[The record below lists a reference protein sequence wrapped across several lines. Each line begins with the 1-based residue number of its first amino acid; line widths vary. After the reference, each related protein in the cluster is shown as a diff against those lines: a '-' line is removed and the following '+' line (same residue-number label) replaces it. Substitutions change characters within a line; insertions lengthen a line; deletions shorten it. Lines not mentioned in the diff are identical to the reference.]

1 MMVEELLNRMRLL
14 EVDHE
19 PDGWPAVRMRDITA
33 LVDEIER
40 RVGIGGELIAAR
52 RERDAVRRE
61 NAKLCRVL
69 KAAVELVC
77 APKWAGVSDEDMT
90 LERTLRECGF
100 VAPNAQ

>member
-1 MMVEELLNRMRLL
+1 MVEELLNRMRLL

-40 RVGIGGELIAAR
+40 RVGIGGELIVAR
-52 RERDAVRRE
+52 RERDAAQSE
-61 NAKLCRVL
+61 NAKLRRVL

-77 APKWAGVSDEDMT
+77 APGWAGGSDEDVV

-100 VAPNAQ
+100 VAPNA